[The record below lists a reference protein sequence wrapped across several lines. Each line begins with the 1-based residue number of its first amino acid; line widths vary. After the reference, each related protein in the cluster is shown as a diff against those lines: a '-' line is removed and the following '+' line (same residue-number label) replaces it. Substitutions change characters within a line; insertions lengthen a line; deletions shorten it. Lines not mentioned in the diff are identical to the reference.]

1 MKLNNCWIAA
11 LIPAAAVFAAS
22 TEKLSDDFYAA
33 IRANDLPKLESMLK
47 QGASVNTKDNHDVT
61 PLMYAAAAGSV
72 EAMKLLIDKGAD
84 VNARN
89 MFESTALIWSATDI
103 RKIKLLL
110 DRGADVNA
118 VSKQGRTTLLL
129 AALSDHSAEIVRLL
143 IAKGAK
149 TKVADKLGMT
159 TLTAAALGNDTET
172 VRLLII
178 DSGDINAGA
187 PGLTGA
193 LAVITDTPLASA
205 AANGNLA
212 VVKMLLAKGANVNG
226 VSTRDKLFQ
235 VKNGDVLLGGFT
247 PLLLAAAF
255 GPPEVVK
262 ALLDA
267 GADVNAKDV
276 RGMTPL
282 MLAVATDRQDPE
294 IIKMLLAKGA
304 SVQAKSNLGET
315 ALDWAR
321 KIGPSATIDA
331 LKRAGAEETVAR
343 VIPVGDAA
351 PADLKP
357 AVQRSIALLEKAAD
371 GFSKEGGCIGCHAQN
386 MTDLAAG
393 LARSKGLAVDTKA
406 QEERWKL
413 AKSSFGP
420 LAPLLLE
427 RMDLAGVPEI
437 VAYSLNGLAATG
449 YAPDSMTDAMVA
461 DLAASQLRDGR
472 WHYGGLARP
481 PFEEGDFFRTALAVR
496 ALKVYGPP
504 GRAAEMKQRIETAK
518 QWLLSAKPLTAEDRN
533 MQLLGLHW
541 AGVDARALQPMAK
554 AILGAQRADGGWS
567 QRAELGSDAYATG
580 ESLYAIAE
588 AAGMSRGDSGY
599 QRGVKYLLS
608 TQRADGS
615 WYVRSRS
622 PKFQPYFESG
632 FPYGHDQWISAS
644 ATAWAA
650 MGLALAIE
658 ERPGMRAAK

>member
-1 MKLNNCWIAA
+1 MRLRNCSIAA
-11 LIPAAAVFAAS
+11 LIPAIAIFAAN
-22 TEKLSDDFYAA
+22 TEKLSDDFYTA
-33 IRANDLPKLESMLK
+33 IRANDLAKLESMLK
-47 QGASVNTKDNHDVT
+47 QGASANAKDNHDVT

-103 RKIKLLL
+103 KKIKLLL
-110 DRGADVNA
+110 DHGADVNA

-129 AALSDHSAEIVRLL
+129 AALSDHSADIVRLL
-143 IAKGAK
+143 IAKGAN
-149 TKVADKLGMT
+149 TKVTDKLGMT
-159 TLTAAALGNDTET
+159 TLTAAAMGNDTET
-172 VRLLII
+172 VKLLI
-178 DSGDINAGA
+178 DSNDVNGGA
-187 PGLTGA
+187 PGMTAA
-193 LAVITDTPLASA
+193 LALITDSPLAGA

-212 VVKMLLAKGANVNG
+212 VVKMLLAKGANVNC

-235 VKNGDVLLGGFT
+235 VKNGNILLGGLT
-247 PLLLAAAF
+247 PLLLASAF

-262 ALLDA
+262 ALLYA

-282 MLAVATDRQDPE
+282 MLAVATDRQDPQ
-294 IIKMLLAKGA
+294 IIRMLLAKGA
-304 SVQAKSNLGET
+304 SVEAKSDLGET

-321 KIGPSATIDA
+321 KIGPSSTVDA
-331 LKRAGAEETVAR
+331 LKRAGAGETVAR
-343 VIPVGDAA
+343 VIPAGDAA

-357 AVQRSIALLEKAAD
+357 AVQRSIALLEKSAD

-386 MTDLAAG
+386 MTDLAVG
-393 LARSKGLAVDTKA
+393 VARSKGLAVDAKA
-406 QEERWKL
+406 QDERWKL
-413 AKSSFGP
+413 AKSTFGP

-437 VAYSLNGLAATG
+437 VAYSLAGLAATG

-461 DLAASQLRDGR
+461 DLAAEQLRDGR

-481 PFEEGDFFRTALAVR
+481 PFEEGDIFRTALAVR
-496 ALKVYGPP
+496 ALKVYGSA
-504 GRAAEMKQRIETAK
+504 GRAPEMRQRIDAAK
-518 QWLLSAKPLTAEDRN
+518 QWLLTAKPLTTEDRN

-541 AGVDARALQPMAK
+541 AGVEAKALQPMAK
-554 AILGAQRADGGWS
+554 AIVAAQRADGGWS
-567 QRAELGSDAYATG
+567 QRTELASDAYATG
-580 ESLYAIAE
+580 ESLYALGE
-588 AAGMSRGDSGY
+588 AAGVSRADMAY
-599 QRGVKYLLS
+599 RKGVKYLLS

-650 MGLALAIE
+650 MGLTLAIE
-658 ERPGMRAAK
+658 ERPGLRAAK